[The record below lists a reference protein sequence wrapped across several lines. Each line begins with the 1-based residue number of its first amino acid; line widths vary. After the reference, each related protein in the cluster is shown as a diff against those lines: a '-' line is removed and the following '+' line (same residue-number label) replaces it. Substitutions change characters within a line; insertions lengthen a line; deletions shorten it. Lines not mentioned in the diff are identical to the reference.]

1 MGKKSRLKKERRIS
15 KKQTHEALNF
25 RTELNPIKKMLD
37 LGPIN
42 NIFNFEANDIANYIN
57 ETTKDDSN
65 FLILKKN
72 ICSLFR
78 NYSFKD
84 VYQSLTI
91 SDLWLPNISSMFKHC
106 LAMYCCVSIEELD
119 FNQTDQISSYD
130 DFKFLMKKLYN
141 LLPNDPM
148 IEDFFPEVDW
158 GEIKYQWNDKQ
169 YKVLYGG
176 AVERIT
182 DFIDAF
188 RLSHST
194 ESNALLQ
201 LEQSLN
207 LQNHLINSISSN
219 NFDDSIKV
227 RPGIVLLPEEK
238 FWIESRKTISEI
250 NTYINTSGYTIDSNL
265 VCSLSNIK
273 NINNNHTFCDAFM
286 KGMVLPFSFV
296 KKQEEYFPLLVRNMP
311 NVIIDHYDIFSDLS
325 TLNQQL
331 KIYIN
336 LRFKNDF
343 PFVFKI
349 ENSTKDPSILD
360 YEFFSIWNFGEKI
373 ILFTTFDKDNPESLI
388 SLEKNIK
395 RYIESSEW
403 NLRSIENKFG
413 MKIENSKKVQ
423 PKFKDIQIVAVSNH
437 VSTVNGFMGFDSQ
450 PHSMVF
456 DLATFCTVFDSLDTK
471 EEFIQFLEFDKK
483 NKKKVF
489 GFNSLNDSF
498 FAFRNTYSVLEQG
511 AVTYDSVMLDPH
523 TGSNG
528 RFEYLKKYWLNM
540 PKNMPTDWSK
550 WDFRSEYQG
559 NIKLYAKNQMAMSW
573 STEILN
579 CSIHCYSDFKTLIK
593 EQREK
598 SASIIELFLECL
610 CDAISQRKDL
620 LEDSFLVDFSRITFH
635 ISPDSR
641 SYLELEEMEQ
651 LVDQEIISNVS
662 LLEYKKISRKKLL
675 DIQLVVNLKAF
686 CELVATS
693 SDTNA
698 QVEILIKVLGKI
710 ADITENSI
718 ESKILNELN
727 ETRKW
732 SKRVQLTHEVQPF
745 DSHNSKPIEPTSTQ
759 YLHARKQL
767 ALLFKSNNIEP
778 GRYELTTAKE
788 IINLISSQFK
798 DQIYEKIYN
807 LNYDLLLNFSLANYD
822 AYVSDHY
829 IENTRLKLSL
839 QHEVAYDRQE
849 RFTEFKKD
857 FIRNSK
863 NYRYLIE
870 AIKSSE
876 NKKSKCFSENLALD
890 LIAHVDWLLVLYEAS
905 DTLHNDIEVG
915 GLNLD
920 SEYIPE
926 IFYSSE
932 RKDAEINFHNEQ
944 ANYHLSRDGINSED
958 EVTSSLF
965 DGNFGPIDK
974 AFQTDL
980 SFRFSQLLTILDIL
994 SNWASYTKNAPQ
1006 TIYQDSLESIE
1017 KKCNEIL
1024 VDTNLDEIR
1033 KILSFLIL
1041 DGSKIKRLL
1050 GKDTL
1055 EFDVPVSD
1063 HNKREHRLNI
1073 RPIIQLADGNL
1084 IWGPAACHRSLT
1096 IWFNHIANGYLPA
1109 DFNWK
1114 AVNNYVRKLKEG
1126 VEKELEIRAVE
1137 VTKRF
1142 ISYTEGGIDL
1152 KRRFPKEG
1160 IPDIGD
1166 FDVIAYIPE
1175 KNIWINLECKYNKP
1189 YYCLKDMKR
1198 LRNTVF
1204 LGEGSKQSHISKI
1217 KKRAEYLE
1225 NNLEYVRSLLK
1236 WPESSCHNPPQILS
1250 LYISINTYWWFRNP
1264 PVEVDINFIQ
1274 IDALDSWFK
1283 MTLSKQ

>member
-1 MGKKSRLKKERRIS
+1 MGKKSRLKKERRLA
-15 KKQTHEALNF
+15 KQHTSDALNF
-25 RTELNPIKKMLD
+25 QAELNPIKKMLD
-37 LGPIN
+37 MRPIN
-42 NIFNFEANDIANYIN
+42 NLFNFGNGDIGNYFK
-57 ETTKDDSN
+57 ETAKEDSN
-65 FLILKKN
+65 FLTLKKN

-78 NYSFKD
+78 KYSFND

-106 LAMYCCVSIEELD
+106 LAMYCCVSIEEQD
-119 FNQTDQISSYD
+119 FNQNDQISNYD
-130 DFKFLMKKLYN
+130 DFKVLIRNLYN
-141 LLPNDPM
+141 LLPSNPM
-148 IEDFFPEVDW
+148 VEDFFPEVDW

-188 RLSHST
+188 RISHSID
-194 ESNALLQ
+194 SNALLQ
-201 LEQSLN
+201 LEQSLK

-219 NFDDSIKV
+219 NFNESIKI
-227 RPGIVLLPEEK
+227 RPGIVLLPDEQ
-238 FWIESRKTISEI
+238 FWLESKKTISEI
-250 NTYINTSGYTIDSNL
+250 NIHINTSGYTIDSNL
-265 VCSLSNIK
+265 VCSLNDI
-273 NINNNHTFCDAFM
+273 NHFNNNHAFCDAFM
-286 KGMVLPFSFV
+286 QGMVLPFSFV
-296 KKQEEYFPLLVRNMP
+296 KKEEEVFPLSVRNMP
-311 NVIIDHYDIFSDLS
+311 SVIIDHYDTSCDLS

-331 KIYIN
+331 KTYVN
-336 LRFKNDF
+336 SRFRTDF
-343 PFVFKI
+343 PFIFKI
-349 ENSTKDPSILD
+349 ENSTKNPSVLD
-360 YEFFSIWNFGEKI
+360 YEFFSVWNFGEKI
-373 ILFTTFDKDNPESLI
+373 IFFTTFDRDNLESLI
-388 SLEKNIK
+388 SLEKNIES
-395 RYIESSEW
+395 YIESAEW
-403 NLRSIENKFG
+403 RLRSIENKFG
-413 MKIENSKKVQ
+413 MKIENPRKVQ
-423 PKFKDIQIVAVSNH
+423 PNFKDIQIIAVSNH

-450 PHSMVF
+450 PYSMVF
-456 DLATFCTVFDSLDTK
+456 DLTSFCTIFDSLDTE
-471 EEFIQFLEFDKK
+471 EEFIQFIEFDKQNK
-483 NKKKVF
+483 NKVF
-489 GFNSLNDSF
+489 RFSSLNDSF

-528 RFEYLKKYWLNM
+528 RFDYLKKYWQNM
-540 PKNMPTDWSK
+540 PKNMPTDWGK

-559 NIKLYAKNQMAMSW
+559 NIKLYAKNQTAMSW

-579 CSIHCYSDFKTLIK
+579 SSIHCYSDFKTLIE
-593 EQREK
+593 EQREQ
-598 SASIIELFLECL
+598 SARINELFLELL
-610 CDAISQRKDL
+610 CDAFSQRKTIL
-620 LEDSFLVDFSRITFH
+620 QNSFLMNFNRITFH
-635 ISPDSR
+635 ISPDNQN
-641 SYLELEEMEQ
+641 YLEEVFSSFE
-651 LVDQEIISNVS
+651 QEIITNVG
-662 LLEYKKISRKKLL
+662 LLKWKSDKHKLL
-675 DIQLVVNLKAF
+675 DIELIINLKAF
-686 CELVATS
+686 CELLADS
-693 SDTNA
+693 SDASA
-698 QVEILIKVLGKI
+698 QAEILIKVLEGI
-710 ADITENSI
+710 AGITENII
-718 ESKILNELN
+718 EPKIINELT
-727 ETRKW
+727 ETKKW
-732 SKRVQLTHEVQPF
+732 PKRIQLTYETQPF
-745 DSHNSKPIEPTSTQ
+745 DGHNSKPIEPTNTQ
-759 YLHARKQL
+759 YLQARKQL

-788 IINLISSQFK
+788 IINVISIQYK
-798 DQIYEKIYN
+798 DLIYEKIYN
-807 LNYDLLLNFSLANYD
+807 LDYDLLLKFSLANHD
-822 AYVSDHY
+822 AYVSDNY
-829 IENTRLKLSL
+829 IQNTRLKLSL
-839 QHEVAYDRQE
+839 QHEVTYDREE
-849 RFTEFKKD
+849 RFTEIKSK

-876 NKKSKCFSENLALD
+876 NKNNKQFSEDLALD
-890 LIAHVDWLLVLYEAS
+890 LIAYIDWLLVLYEAS

-915 GLNLD
+915 GLNID

-932 RKDAEINFHNEQ
+932 RKDTEINFHNEQ
-944 ANYHLSRDGINSED
+944 ANYHLSREGISSED

-965 DGNFGPIDK
+965 DGNFDPIDK
-974 AFQTDL
+974 VFQTDL
-980 SFRFSQLLTILDIL
+980 SFKFSQILTILDIL
-994 SNWASYTKNAPQ
+994 SNWASYTKIAPQ
-1006 TIYQDSLESIE
+1006 PIYQDNFENIE

-1033 KILSFLIL
+1033 KILSFLKL
-1041 DGSKIKRLL
+1041 DGSKVKRLL

-1073 RPIIQLADGNL
+1073 RPIIELADGNL

-1114 AVNNYVRKLKEG
+1114 SVNNYVRKLKEG
-1126 VEKELEIRAVE
+1126 VEKELEVRAGE

-1142 ISYTEGGIDL
+1142 IKLSERGVDL
-1152 KRRFPKEG
+1152 RKRFPKED

-1166 FDVIAYIPE
+1166 FDVLAYIPE